1 MVFSRTRAHCC
12 RTGAGRTGLALATIL
27 LVALPAQAQRRFEIH
42 RRAMLHETVF
52 NTGEIGRAYH
62 QGGAG
67 NATDVPMMEW
77 PGNSAVTIDDINYD
91 GKHYTNGG
99 GIYISAELPDSTERV
114 HAFNGAVGASQPD
127 VTVGR
132 WAFPLTLTRTENYPV
147 LDDGSLN
154 PAYDPDEAEEIIV
167 ASWATPVGIT
177 VTRTSRAWS
186 FPDYDDLIIYEYA
199 FEYTGDRDGD
209 TVPDTDLP
217 ITDVTIA
224 FAYGLA
230 PNLFGNL
237 RTYGAWT
244 DDEYQDNDQRGRFD
258 PLHYLNY
265 TYHQTGLPD
274 PVYFEKWAQT
284 GENGGGLNA
293 PGTPGY
299 MMLHFDTEHL
309 ALQGQTL
316 ADVSQGDSAIVWTT
330 QYGGGIKIKQPWYN
344 RQETSNLRASKV
356 ASYLRVDARKNTPL
370 TAGSI
375 IPPERGVDDPA
386 YQHYLDYWVGT
397 GRYNFRQTRW
407 ATGRFIVYGPYNL
420 EKGDQMQF
428 ALAEVIGFGAVRPE
442 QAYVPPRQ
450 RTRPEQ
456 ANYLVDWGGSCGED
470 CGEDGSRG
478 FFPIASYADTVR
490 YGGNPVFPNI
500 FPYGPGADEG
510 TVIKRHGSTYLSKY
524 PLPDYVN
531 SDVVTVREVADKA
544 YFAYTGKAFSAPE
557 YNRPER
563 NPETGVYE
571 IPIPVPAPALNVAS
585 DDRARNVL
593 YWSDAVESFSTP
605 RLQGAFSH
613 YEVARSTHPAG
624 PWETIAT
631 VEPGDP
637 TFVHAGQYSFVP
649 DGDYVVLDPEPS
661 VGETFY
667 YSVVSVDENGRKS
680 GRTNVTAFQ
689 TQLGAVA
696 ELGDVHVVP
705 NPFVVNS
712 GFGGASESSLRLGF
726 YGLPAQAT
734 IRIYSFAGQLVETI
748 EHESPTY
755 SVAYLQETRNNQRLA
770 SGVYFYVVTTPS
782 GEQTRGKFVIIR

>member
-1 MVFSRTRAHCC
+1 MTTSRIYVRA
-12 RTGAGRTGLALATIL
+12 A
-27 LVALPAQAQRRFEIH
+27 LVALAGLAATVPPAEAQRRFEIH
-42 RRAMLHETVF
+42 SRGMLHETVF

-99 GIYISAELPDSTERV
+99 GVYISAQLPDSTERV
-114 HAFNGAVGASQPD
+114 HALSGGVGASQPD

-132 WAFPLTLTRTENYPV
+132 WSFPLTITRRENFPI
-147 LDDGSLN
+147 LEDGTIN
-154 PAYDPDEAEEIIV
+154 PSYDPNEAEEIIV

-177 VTRTSRAWS
+177 VKRTSRAWS
-186 FPDYDDLIIYEYA
+186 FPDYDDLIVYEYE
-199 FEYTGDRDGD
+199 FEYTGDRNGD
-209 TVPDTDLP
+209 TIPDTDQP

-224 FAYGLA
+224 FSYGLA

-237 RTYGAWT
+237 RTYGSWT

-258 PLHYLNY
+258 PLRFMNY

-274 PVYFEKWAQT
+274 PVYYDEWGAT

-309 ALQGQTL
+309 STIDSGTL
-316 ADVSQGDSAIVWTT
+316 ADVSQSDSAIVWTEA
-330 QYGGGIKIKQPWYN
+330 YGGGVKIKQPWFV
-344 RQETSNLRASKV
+344 RQETSNMRASKLQ
-356 ASYLRVDARKNTPL
+356 AYLRVDTRKNAPL
-370 TAGSI
+370 REASI
-375 IPPERGVDDPA
+375 IPPEGGVDDPA
-386 YQHYLDYWVGT
+386 YQHFLDYWVGA

-407 ATGRFIVYGPYNL
+407 ATGRITVFGPYRF
-420 EKGDQMQF
+420 EVGETARF
-428 ALAEVIGFGAVRPE
+428 ALAEVIGFGAVRQEEAYLPPGERTSPE
-442 QAYVPPRQ
+442 QDH
-450 RTRPEQ
+450 
-456 ANYLVDWGGSCGED
+456 YLVDWGGSCGED

-490 YGGNPVFPNI
+490 YGGNPVFPAI
-500 FPYGPGADEG
+500 FPYGPGTDEG
-510 TVIKRHGSTYLSKY
+510 TVIKRHGSPYLSEY

-531 SDVVTVREVADKA
+531 SDVVTIREVADRA
-544 YFAYTGKAFSAPE
+544 YFAYTGREFSAPE
-557 YNRPER
+557 YNRPEL
-563 NPETGVYE
+563 NPQAGVYD
-571 IPIPVPAPALNVAS
+571 IPIPVPAPALTVAS
-585 DDRARNVL
+585 DERARNVL
-593 YWSDAVESFSTP
+593 YWSDAPERFTAP
-605 RLQGAFSH
+605 RLQGSFDH
-613 YEVARSTHPAG
+613 YEVARSAHPAG

-631 VEPGDP
+631 VSPGDP
-637 TFVHAGQYSFVP
+637 AFIHTGEYSFVP
-649 DGDYVVLDPEPS
+649 DGDYVVVDPEPT
-661 VGETFY
+661 VGETVY

-680 GRTNVTAFQ
+680 GRTNVTEFE
-689 TQLGAVA
+689 TQLGAVT

-712 GFGGASESSLRLGF
+712 GFGGASESSLRIGF

-748 EHESPTY
+748 EHDSPTY

-770 SGVYFYVVTTPS
+770 SGVYFYVVTTPE
-782 GEQTRGKFVIIR
+782 GESTRGKFVIIR